1 MINQNRSYSSFVPS
15 LITNKAVTTYF
26 LALVATNLVFM
37 NYVLDAVWWLF
48 GAVEVITFF
57 VLTNYLSRHWMIDE
71 CTPKRFAK
79 NIFWSAFLIR
89 VIYVLITYWFN
100 ISHTGDVFG
109 YEDADPTF
117 YDQIGHD
124 GAQWLSDN
132 NWNLLE
138 CFRRYYG
145 LGSGKRYAIAFS
157 DTGFPIFVSIIYWL
171 SGNGDFSILTLRL
184 MNCLLGAWT
193 VMLMYRLS
201 QRHFEESTARIVAI
215 LCMLMPNLIYY
226 CGTGLKEVLMV
237 FLTVFFIERADY
249 LIQSRSF
256 MIMPTLG
263 LIAITFYL
271 FMIRNVL
278 AITLILSL
286 LVALILSSQR
296 VVKWGKRIAILGV
309 SLCFL
314 SIMVLQNT
322 EIMGEIS
329 STIEEGGSG
338 QKANMEWR
346 ARRGGALSQTFA
358 KYAGAAV
365 FAPMIFTIPFPTMV
379 ETPEQ
384 EVQKM
389 IHGGNFCKNVM
400 SFFTIMALFI
410 LLFRGEWRAH
420 VLPLAIMCGYLVVL
434 VFSRYAQSER
444 FHQPILCFELMFAAY
459 AISRI
464 RERKIYMTW
473 YSIWLCVMFL
483 AAILWNWFKL
493 AGRGMV

>member
-1 MINQNRSYSSFVPS
+1 MNLSSSIAYIPRS
-15 LITNKAVTTYF
+15 ITNKAVTTYL

-37 NYVLDAVWWLF
+37 NYALDAVWWIF
-48 GAVEVITFF
+48 GITEVTIFF
-57 VLTNYLSRHWMIDE
+57 VFANYLSQHWMNDK
-71 CTPKRFAK
+71 CCSKRFAK
-79 NIFWSAFLIR
+79 SIFGSALIIR
-89 VIYVLITYWFN
+89 VLYVLITYWFN
-100 ISHTGDVFG
+100 ISQTGDAFG
-109 YEDADPTF
+109 YEDSDPLF
-117 YDQIGHD
+117 YNQIGHD
-124 GAQWLSDN
+124 GAQWLSDG
-132 NWNLLE
+132 NWNLLD
-138 CFRRYYG
+138 CFRQYYG
-145 LGSGKRYAIAFS
+145 LGSSARHALGFS

-171 SGNGDFSILTLRL
+171 SGNGDFSIFALRL
-184 MNCLLGAWT
+184 TNCLLGAWT
-193 VMLMYRLS
+193 VSLMYRLS
-201 QRHFEESTARIVAI
+201 QRHWGESTARIVAI
-215 LCMLMPNLIYY
+215 LCVLMPNLIYY

-237 FLTVFFIERADY
+237 FLTILFIERADR
-249 LIQSRSF
+249 LMQERSF
-256 MIMPTLG
+256 TIMSTFG
-263 LIAITFYL
+263 LIAIVFYL

-296 VVKWGKRIAILGV
+296 VVKWGKRMAIIGV

-314 SIMVLQNT
+314 SIMILQNT
-322 EIMGEIS
+322 EIMSEVH

-346 ARRGGALSQTFA
+346 ATRKDAAGYANTFA
-358 KYAGAAV
+358 KYASAAV

-384 EVQKM
+384 SVQKM

-400 SFFTIMALFI
+400 SFFTIIALFT
-410 LLFRGEWRAH
+410 LLFSGEWRKH

-483 AAILWNWFKL
+483 AAILWNGFKL
-493 AGRGMV
+493 KGRGMI